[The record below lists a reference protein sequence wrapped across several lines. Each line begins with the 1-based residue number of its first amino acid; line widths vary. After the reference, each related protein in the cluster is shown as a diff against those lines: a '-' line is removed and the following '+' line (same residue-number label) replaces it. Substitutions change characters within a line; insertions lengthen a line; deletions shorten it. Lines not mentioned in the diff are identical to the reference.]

1 MKKNVRVSI
10 IGGSGY
16 AGGELLR
23 ILLFHPQVTLSQV
36 TSRQFADQSVTR
48 AHPNLRK
55 VTDLIF
61 CGMDDLA
68 PCDVLFVALPNG
80 ISMSYMKDLV
90 QKAEYIVDLGV
101 DFRLKNPDM
110 FAHWYGAKHLHPELL
125 PKFVYGIAELHRNEL
140 KKAHYVACAG
150 CEATVSLLTLF
161 PLVKHRLIGGD
172 RIIVD
177 AKMSSSQGGNT
188 PVLASHHP
196 ERHGVVRSYKPTD
209 HRHSAEIEQEL
220 SPYDDHIRV
229 SVSATTI
236 EMVRGLLVTI
246 HTVPHGELTEKDVWQ
261 AYRTEYQSEPFIR
274 IVKEREGIY
283 RYPEPKLLTGTNYCD
298 IGFALS
304 KRENRLVAIGAI
316 DNLGKGTAGQAVQAM
331 NIMLGFDEMAGL
343 SFPGIHPV

>member
-1 MKKNVRVSI
+1 MKKNVRASI

-36 TSRQFADQSVTR
+36 TSRQFVGQSVTR

-61 CGMDDLA
+61 CGMDELV
-68 PCDVLFVALPNG
+68 PCDILFIALPNG

-90 QKAEYIVDLGV
+90 QKAEYIVDLGA
-101 DFRLKNPDM
+101 DFRLKIPDM
-110 FAHWYGAKHLHPELL
+110 FTHWYGAKHLNPNLL
-125 PKFVYGIAELHRNEL
+125 PKFIYGVAELHRKEL
-140 KKAHYVACAG
+140 KKAHYAACAG

-161 PLVKHRLIGGD
+161 PLVKHRLIAGD

-188 PVLASHHP
+188 PGLASHHP

-220 SPYDDHIRV
+220 SAYDDHIRV

-246 HTVPHGELTEKDVWQ
+246 HTVPTEGITEKDVWR
-261 AYRTEYQSEPFIR
+261 AYRKEYQDEPFIR
-274 IVKEREGIY
+274 IVKEQEGIY

-331 NIMLGFDEMAGL
+331 NIMLGFDEMVGL

>member
-1 MKKNVRVSI
+1 MKGKIRVSI

-23 ILLFHPQVTLSQV
+23 ILLFHPHVTIHQV
-36 TSRQFADQSVTR
+36 TSRQFASESVSR

-61 CGMDDLA
+61 CDMDDLV

-80 ISMSYMKDLV
+80 VSMSYMKEFV
-90 QKAEYIVDLGV
+90 QKAEYIVDLGA
-101 DFRLKNPDM
+101 DFRLKNPST
-110 FAHWYGAKHLHPELL
+110 FAHWYRTAHLLPELL
-125 PKFVYGIAELHRNEL
+125 PRFIYGIAELRRKEL
-140 KKAHYVACAG
+140 KKATYAACAG
-150 CEATVSLLTLF
+150 CEATVSILTLY
-161 PLVKHRLIGGD
+161 PLVKHRLIEVD

-188 PVLASHHP
+188 PSLASHHP

-220 SPYDDHIRV
+220 SVYDDHIRV

-246 HTVPHGELTEKDVWQ
+246 HVVPKGDVTEKDVWT
-261 AYRTEYQSEPFIR
+261 AYRTEYQNEPFIR

-283 RYPEPKLLTGTNYCD
+283 RYPEPKLLIGTNYCD

-316 DNLGKGTAGQAVQAM
+316 DNLGKGTAGQGVQAM
-331 NIMLGFDEMAGL
+331 NIMLGFDERAGL

>member
-10 IGGSGY
+10 VGGSGY
-16 AGGELLR
+16 AGGEILR
-23 ILLFHPQVTLSQV
+23 ILLFHPRVILSQV
-36 TSRQFADQSVTR
+36 TSRQFVGQPVTR

-55 VTDLIF
+55 VTDLVF
-61 CGMDDLA
+61 CDMGDLA

-90 QKAEYIVDLGV
+90 QKAEYTVDLGA
-101 DFRLKNPDM
+101 DFRLKSQDT
-110 FAHWYGAKHLHPELL
+110 FTHWYGTRHLNPELL
-125 PKFVYGIAELHRNEL
+125 PQFTYGIAELQRKEL

-150 CEATVSLLTLF
+150 CEATVSLLTLY
-161 PLVKHRLIGGD
+161 PLVKHRLIHAD

-188 PVLASHHP
+188 PGLASHHP
-196 ERHGVVRSYKPTD
+196 ERHGVVRSYSPTD

-220 SPYDDHIRV
+220 SAYDDHIRV

-246 HTVPHGELTEKDVWQ
+246 HTVPAEGITEKDVWR
-261 AYRTEYQSEPFIR
+261 AYRKEYQNEPFIR

-331 NIMLGFDEMAGL
+331 NIMLGFDETAGL
-343 SFPGIHPV
+343 TFPGLHPI